1 MTDTAQAD
9 KLTPPLHGQPADM
22 FNHLRAPVPELDVVD
37 VGARALRTVDDTRGI
52 FAQCSNPRVTP
63 EFIDRIGVVGAGK
76 YGTAIADLLSIAGND
91 VAIFAR
97 DAAVAN
103 DIEQSHRNTKCLGDR
118 PLSRDLRASSSRGI
132 TLTDRGIVMLAVPTM
147 ALEDQINSLKPH
159 PDSIVV
165 NLAKGL
171 IIKGWRPDTDNADYR
186 SGPPKGAEVFL
197 PLEFMRA
204 HPNFEFV
211 KALCMVAGPGFADEL
226 KSGNALDLSVAAH
239 YRDATV
245 ARDKTTEK
253 MMGKQVAAH
262 VAQKFNK
269 AEVTT
274 ELTTDYVGVQIAA
287 AMKNVISVMVGVCD
301 GLTQAHGDN
310 TFPQNL
316 REKIMRFGMQ
326 EAGNIIK
333 WKGGKHK
340 TLLEPCGYPDLHLS
354 TSSTTGRNYSLG
366 LALASGGRVDK
377 IIQGSGNIVEGA
389 LAAWA
394 IKILTDD
401 KPGVGGKPGK
411 AGIYT
416 PITNALIDIFGGM
429 RSPSVVMDQLL
440 GELKEVSMNEIHEW
454 QSDLGRTGV
463 YKPKPD

>member
-1 MTDTAQAD
+1 MTGTAQAD
-9 KLTPPLHGQPADM
+9 KLTPSVRPQPADM
-22 FNHLRAPVPELDVVD
+22 FNHLRIPVPELDGVD
-37 VGARALRTVDDTRGI
+37 IGANARRAGESARGI
-52 FAQCSNPRVTP
+52 FSQCSNPRVTP
-63 EFIDRIGVVGAGK
+63 DFIDRIGVVGAGK
-76 YGTAIADLLSIAGND
+76 YGTAIADLLSVAGND

-97 DAAVAN
+97 KPTVAE
-103 DIEQSHRNTKCLGDR
+103 DISKHHRNTECLGDR
-118 PLSRDLRASSSRGI
+118 PLSRELWASSSRGI
-132 TLTDRGIVMLAVPTM
+132 ALTDRGIIMLAVPTM

-171 IIKGWRPDTDNADYR
+171 IIKGWRPNTEMDGYR
-186 SGPPKGAEVFL
+186 NGPPKGSEVFL

-211 KALCMVAGPGFADEL
+211 KALCMVAGPGFAEEL

-239 YRDATV
+239 YRDAAV
-245 ARDKTTEK
+245 APDRAQEK
-253 MMGKQVAAH
+253 IMGRQVAAH
-262 VAQKFNK
+262 VAQKFNR

-274 ELTTDYVGVQIAA
+274 ELTTDHVGVQISA

-301 GLTQAHGDN
+301 GLTLAHGDN
-310 TFPQNL
+310 SFPQNL

-354 TSSTTGRNYSLG
+354 TSSPAGRNYALG
-366 LALASGGRVDK
+366 LALANGGRVDK
-377 IIQGSGNIVEGA
+377 VIKGSGNVVEGA

-394 IKILTDD
+394 VKLLTDD
-401 KPGVGGKPGK
+401 RPGVGGRPGK

-416 PITNALIDIFGGM
+416 PITNALIDIFGGKQ
-429 RSPSVVMDQLL
+429 SPSVVMDKL
-440 GELKEVSMNEIHEW
+440 LKELRKVSMNEIHEW
-454 QSDLGRTGV
+454 QSEHGRTGV
-463 YKPKPD
+463 YKPD